1 MKITCPRPFGRFR
14 FRGGVPGEALMSV
27 LEDDVLARAAG
38 HGEFDLSVDSTVRS
52 YRPIAVVLRDFAI
65 VAVSVWLCVGVSW
78 WFLPLSVLVIGG
90 VQRLS
95 RNAELNVVL
104 GAVYLR
110 PHADRR
116 FVLVG
121 VWALIF
127 GAAAVFGWL
136 PFVLLFWF
144 VPMVIIGWLSG
155 QGAST
160 NREWRSGHDPRASC
174 AEILTLAY
182 AGPK

>member
-1 MKITCPRPFGRFR
+1 
-14 FRGGVPGEALMSV
+14 MSV
-27 LEDDVLARAAG
+27 LERDAPSG
-38 HGEFDLSVDSTVRS
+38 HGELDFSTIDHAERLPS
-52 YRPIAVVLRDFAI
+52 AELDNYRVVATVLRDLVV

-78 WFLPLSVLVIGG
+78 WFFPLSVLFIGG

-95 RNAELNVVL
+95 TNATLNVVL

-110 PHADRR
+110 PYADHR

-121 VWALIF
+121 VWALIV
-127 GAAAVFGWL
+127 GIAAVFGWL

-144 VPMVIIGWLSG
+144 VPMVIIGWLGVSR
-155 QGAST
+155 Q
-160 NREWRSGHDPRASC
+160 WRSGHDPRASC